1 MTSQHSFVAERYEP
15 RARAY
20 LASAVHSAGAD
31 LDQVE
36 ALLRSCATPPRVLD
50 LGCGGG
56 HASYRAAPHAAAV
69 TACDITIG
77 MLAVVH
83 AEAAARGLTNITT
96 VRAAAEGLPFADA
109 AFDIVLC
116 RFSAHHWQ
124 DLAAGLA
131 ESRRVLAPGG
141 AMALIDTVA
150 PSDRTLDS
158 VLQAVELLRDATHVR
173 NDTADELVGL
183 LAAADFATQSVTP
196 RRLRLEFAA
205 WAARTGASALHQQAI
220 RSLQAAVPEQVR
232 SYFEIGQDGSF
243 TIDVA
248 TIIAMAV

>member
-15 RARAY
+15 RAQAY

-36 ALLRSCATPPRVLD
+36 ALLRSFVTLPRVLD

-77 MLAVVH
+77 MLAVV
-83 AEAAARGLTNITT
+83 ASEAARRGLSNVAT
-96 VRAAAEGLPFADA
+96 VCAAAESLPFADA
-109 AFDIVLC
+109 AFDVVLC

-124 DLAAGLA
+124 DLAAGLREA
-131 ESRRVLAPGG
+131 RRVLAPGG
-141 AMALIDTVA
+141 TMALIDTVA
-150 PSDRTLDS
+150 PPDRTLDS
-158 VLQAVELLRDATHVR
+158 VLQAIELLRDATHVR
-173 NDTADELVGL
+173 NYTVDELTGL
-183 LAAADFATQSVTP
+183 LAAAKLSTQCVTL

-205 WAARTGASALHQQAI
+205 WTARTGAAPLHRQAI
-220 RSLQAAVPEQVR
+220 RSLQAAVPDEVR
-232 SYFEIGQDGSF
+232 RYFEVAPDGSF

-248 TIIAMAV
+248 TLLAVAA